1 VSGLRQDTKR
11 FRWLWFLVGALV
23 VAGVFYM
30 FTPKV
35 RAVGEHQRKKA
46 ALIAEN
52 RALEDAVRDR
62 RNKRERFA
70 SDPEFVERTAHEAG
84 LVKSDEV
91 VFKFTNVPTRPP
103 VAAPRTR

>member
-1 VSGLRQDTKR
+1 
-11 FRWLWFLVGALV
+11 
-23 VAGVFYM
+23 M

-35 RAVGEHQRKKA
+35 RAVSEHQRKKA

-62 RNKRERFA
+62 RTKRERFA

-91 VFKFTNVPTRPP
+91 VFKFTNVVRPP
-103 VAAPRTR
+103 VAAPRTP